1 MSPLDLPGFEEFL
14 TLPTPIFLFYGG
26 VNCGGNHISSE
37 NMPLSR
43 APTHPG
49 RSRGNPAS
57 GIIWKCHN
65 DGLCIEE

>member
-26 VNCGGNHISSE
+26 VNCGENHISSE

-43 APTHPG
+43 ARTHPG
-49 RSRGNPAS
+49 RSRVTRLVKYMTQTI
-57 GIIWKCHN
+57 GIAV
-65 DGLCIEE
+65 